1 MEIKTLAVNPYL
13 PVPARCTKIIPQT
26 ELEKIFRFEFI
37 DKTIQEKFDYLPGQF
52 LELSIPGFEE
62 APFSITSTPTR
73 NEYFEFCVRNVG
85 TLTRALHG
93 LKEGEKVGIR
103 GPFGNGFPLQTLRS
117 RNILVIAG
125 GLGFI
130 PLRSLINYII
140 DKRDEFGDLKI
151 LYGTKQPKE
160 LLFRDELKGWEERN
174 DIELLTT
181 VDTVP
186 EGQEWSGNI
195 GVVTTLIPKVD
206 IHKDYTAVICGPPI
220 MYKFVLKELDG
231 KLRENLIFVSLE
243 RRMRCGIG
251 KCGHCAIG
259 PKYACLDGPVFSY
272 EEIKNLQGAI

>member
-1 MEIKTLAVNPYL
+1 VEMKTLAVNPYL
-13 PVPARCTKIIPQT
+13 PVPARCIKIVPQT

-73 NEYFEFCVRNVG
+73 NGYFEFCVRNVG
-85 TLTRALHG
+85 TLTRALHN

-103 GPFGNGFPLQTLRS
+103 GPFGNGFPLNTLRS

-160 LLFRDELKGWEERN
+160 LLFRDELKAWEERN
-174 DIELLTT
+174 DIELITT
-181 VDTVP
+181 VDEVP

-231 KLRENLIFVSLE
+231 KLRENLIFLSLE